1 MSESV
6 FSGWVLYMLDSQTT
20 PPSITPGL
28 VFAGRSLCYWCKA
41 LCTMAKKHQKKKP
54 KLTVD
59 VTAQE
64 FAEIGAGIMN
74 RFPGGSSDDFDTC
87 WHAHFYAEPEVCAQ
101 VWSLLDIEDNLDAPD
116 DRIAEPCHLLWCLL
130 LLKTYETEP
139 VLSSLCGG
147 VDEDTF
153 SKWAW
158 HFIEK
163 VSYLEQEVVSCFC
176 LVE

>member
-1 MSESV
+1 MNN
-6 FSGWVLYMLDSQTT
+6 
-20 PPSITPGL
+20 
-28 VFAGRSLCYWCKA
+28 
-41 LCTMAKKHQKKKP
+41 KKKKKP

-59 VTAQE
+59 VTA
-64 FAEIGAGIMN
+64 MN
-74 RFPGGSSDDFDTC
+74 RFPGGSGNNRGDDFDTR
-87 WHAHFYAEPEVCAQ
+87 WHAHFYAEPEVCAH

-139 VLSSLCGG
+139 VLSGLCGG

-163 VSYLEQEVVSCFC
+163 VSYLEQEVVSCFS
-176 LVE
+176 LVV